1 MDYRELARAEGVER
15 PFDILLAAGSEI
27 RANVAQQL
35 GIELGQPASPE
46 AAAWT
51 IIGANRKGLQA
62 RAHPYWRSGL
72 PLRNYTW
79 REILQYVAKER
90 KIKEVAGLSEE
101 GLETAITE
109 QYVDECMAKLTDAER
124 AELGELDGYLPA
136 VFDMLKQQGK
146 SPKVMRWVLSGVLTE
161 VEKAGFRAYINVVKG
176 TAFLNRKLGSKIAMR
191 TASQSLKLVLRAA
204 NVAMWAWLAHD
215 VADAVLGRSPGK
227 LVPAV
232 TQLLMAANLQDVT
245 AAVEEWASDRRDVI
259 FVHGLGGEG
268 GGDLES
274 ALTEEAAK
282 REIHFHVL
290 RWGAGSFPVE
300 VGKTITKSL
309 VELLVDRNPVRTVG
323 QLARTIASAPKGA
336 WDRALV
342 EGAAAS
348 ERLRRQLID
357 RPPKA
362 RVSLI
367 GFSLGA
373 RVVLNALAG
382 NAAATACVDRIVLVG
397 AAVPRAAVAALPEC
411 VRDGRTTVNFYSHVD
426 TTLKGLYPAMGEIP
440 DPVGAVGAQTPGV
453 LDIEVERG
461 HLDYA
466 ALAQRIL
473 ELALESPA

>member
-348 ERLRRQLID
+348 ERLRRQLLD
-357 RPPKA
+357 RPPHA
-362 RVSLI
+362 RV
-367 GFSLGA
+367 
-373 RVVLNALAG
+373 
-382 NAAATACVDRIVLVG
+382 
-397 AAVPRAAVAALPEC
+397 
-411 VRDGRTTVNFYSHVD
+411 
-426 TTLKGLYPAMGEIP
+426 
-440 DPVGAVGAQTPGV
+440 
-453 LDIEVERG
+453 
-461 HLDYA
+461 
-466 ALAQRIL
+466 
-473 ELALESPA
+473 